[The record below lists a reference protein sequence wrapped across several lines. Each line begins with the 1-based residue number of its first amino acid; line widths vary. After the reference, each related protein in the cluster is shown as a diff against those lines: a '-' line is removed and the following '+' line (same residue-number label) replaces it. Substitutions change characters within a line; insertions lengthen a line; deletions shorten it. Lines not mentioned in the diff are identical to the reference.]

1 MCVCVP
7 VRSFF
12 CRHVHLDP
20 DVRVHRGTETLLYI
34 IVIFAENA
42 SFKSYSV
49 ICLPRMPLTSY
60 SGATKYGY
68 QRNPRNVGMTLLFA
82 VLTKN
87 DSFRSYSTFV
97 YLLSAHILNIN
108 TCTYTTSAHGHELN
122 GCVRADSYNLI
133 LIFASYYYGPW
144 PWPWPCIYILRMIRE
159 WQVRPSF
166 LDTLFPVR

>member
-1 MCVCVP
+1 MP

-12 CRHVHLDP
+12 LPPRASRPCTCSPRHRKLF
-20 DVRVHRGTETLLYI
+20 YIIII

-42 SFKSYSV
+42 PFKSYGV

-97 YLLSAHILNIN
+97 YLLRAHIFNIN
-108 TCTYTTSAHGHELN
+108 TCTYTTSAHGHELS
-122 GCVRADSYNLI
+122 GCVRADAYNLI
-133 LIFASYYYGPW
+133 LIFASYYYAPW
-144 PWPWPCIYILRMIRE
+144 PWHCIILYILRMIRE
-159 WQVRPSF
+159 RQVILKAALHFR
-166 LDTLFPVR
+166 LAV